1 MSGLGKLFGK
11 GKKAKAPTPQEAIQ
25 KLRETEEVLVKK
37 QEFLEQKIQQELQ
50 SAKKHGTK
58 NKRAALQA
66 LKRKKRYE
74 QQLGQI
80 DGTLSTIEFQREAL
94 ENATT
99 NTEVLKTMSDA
110 ARAMKEAHQHMDIDK
125 VDDLMAEITE
135 QQDIAQ
141 QISDAISKPVGFG
154 DDVDEDEL
162 LAELEEMEQEDLD
175 KELLNVGEPTPELPS
190 VPASR
195 LPAVPASKVPAAA
208 VDDDDEDMKQL
219 AAWVSPVF
227 GCICFWFAHSPAIEA
242 AFLCVFGALDLPSAA
257 RTAGGLFF
265 VRRESQGAGF
275 SAEVGVLQ
283 GLRGPGSADGFQGL
297 ELRGGLLS
305 KEFDDPLHLE
315 DFQDVEA
322 LRSRAEDAMDQLLGD
337 CRKGLQVGHPH
348 LYLLVDLEVAW
359 EVDLLLGLAEQL
371 LEVGVIEGQVGHH
384 QGVEDDPHAPDV
396 GEEGV
401 VGQPQEDLRAGV
413 GEAAAVGDAQG
424 QLGEPL
430 PRQGLGASARLLDP
444 LQDIPAGCQLHD
456 DIMAGGG
463 LDGLHQNGT
472 MVEHSASMPYVSVM
486 DQYGYQ
492 IGKVIGHSS
501 YGTVYKDYFAKQK
514 TMVAIK
520 IISKKKTSKDYL
532 FKFLLKEIRVG
543 PSPLLPFTFSA
554 PCLAV
559 LRGPG
564 WTPLPSLSISFGS
577 RQLKSEDPQAVPG
590 AALKKQ
596 RSSHPSLLPIMALH
610 PSLSVLFSLL
620 FLFSA
625 ASSEGHYKQG
635 EAVMLYVNKVG
646 PYHNPQETY
655 HYYQLPVCSPDNIRH
670 KSLTLGEVLDGDRM
684 AESMYEIRFR
694 ENVEKKVLCEKKLSL
709 EEVDRLRQAIEELY
723 YFEFVVDDLP
733 LRGFVGYME
742 ESGFLPHSHKIGLWT
757 HLDFHL
763 EWNGDRI
770 IYANVSVRNVKPTS
784 LDDVQSSL
792 SITHTYS
799 VRWSETASER
809 RGERRGS
816 RGGDDGFFPRTLEI
830 HWLSIINS
838 MVLVFLL
845 VGFVVVILMRV
856 LKNDL
861 ARYNL
866 DEEASSSS
874 SGDDFDQG
882 DNGWKIIHTD
892 VFRFPPCRSL
902 LCAVLGV
909 GSQFLALG
917 TGIIV
922 MALLGMFNVHRHGAI
937 NSAAILLYALT
948 CCISGYVSSN
958 FYRQIGGERWVWNIL
973 LTTSLFSAPFFLTW
987 SVVNSVHWA
996 NGSTQALPATT
1007 ILLLLTVW
1015 LLVGFPLTV
1024 IGGIFGK
1031 NRAGP
1036 FDAPCRTKNI
1046 AREIPSQPW
1055 YKSTVVHMTIGGFL
1069 PFSAISVE
1077 LYYIFA
1083 TVWGREQYTL
1093 YGILFFVFAILLS
1106 VGACISIALTYFQL
1120 SGEDYRWWWRSVLS
1134 TGSTGLFIFL
1144 YSVFYYSRR
1153 SNMSGAVQTVEFF
1166 GYSLLTGY
1174 VFFLML
1180 GTISFFASLK
1190 FIRYIYVNLKM
1201 D

>member
-1 MSGLGKLFGK
+1 M
-11 GKKAKAPTPQEAIQ
+11 AP
-25 KLRETEEVLVKK
+25 
-37 QEFLEQKIQQELQ
+37 
-50 SAKKHGTK
+50 
-58 NKRAALQA
+58 
-66 LKRKKRYE
+66 
-74 QQLGQI
+74 
-80 DGTLSTIEFQREAL
+80 
-94 ENATT
+94 
-99 NTEVLKTMSDA
+99 
-110 ARAMKEAHQHMDIDK
+110 HQPW
-125 VDDLMAEITE
+125 LLLL
-135 QQDIAQ
+135 
-141 QISDAISKPVGFG
+141 
-154 DDVDEDEL
+154 L
-162 LAELEEMEQEDLD
+162 LASWPL
-175 KELLNVGEPTPELPS
+175 
-190 VPASR
+190 
-195 LPAVPASKVPAAA
+195 
-208 VDDDDEDMKQL
+208 
-219 AAWVSPVF
+219 
-227 GCICFWFAHSPAIEA
+227 
-242 AFLCVFGALDLPSAA
+242 
-257 RTAGGLFF
+257 
-265 VRRESQGAGF
+265 
-275 SAEVGVLQ
+275 
-283 GLRGPGSADGFQGL
+283 PGSSETRYQPG
-297 ELRGGLLS
+297 
-305 KEFDDPLHLE
+305 DP
-315 DFQDVEA
+315 
-322 LRSRAEDAMDQLLGD
+322 
-337 CRKGLQVGHPH
+337 
-348 LYLLVDLEVAW
+348 
-359 EVDLLLGLAEQL
+359 
-371 LEVGVIEGQVGHH
+371 
-384 QGVEDDPHAPDV
+384 
-396 GEEGV
+396 V
-401 VGQPQEDLRAGV
+401 V
-413 GEAAAVGDAQG
+413 
-424 QLGEPL
+424 
-430 PRQGLGASARLLDP
+430 
-444 LQDIPAGCQLHD
+444 
-456 DIMAGGG
+456 
-463 LDGLHQNGT
+463 
-472 MVEHSASMPYVSVM
+472 
-486 DQYGYQ
+486 
-492 IGKVIGHSS
+492 
-501 YGTVYKDYFAKQK
+501 
-514 TMVAIK
+514 
-520 IISKKKTSKDYL
+520 
-532 FKFLLKEIRVG
+532 
-543 PSPLLPFTFSA
+543 
-554 PCLAV
+554 
-559 LRGPG
+559 
-564 WTPLPSLSISFGS
+564 
-577 RQLKSEDPQAVPG
+577 
-590 AALKKQ
+590 
-596 RSSHPSLLPIMALH
+596 
-610 PSLSVLFSLL
+610 
-620 FLFSA
+620 
-625 ASSEGHYKQG
+625 
-635 EAVMLYVNKVG
+635 LYVNKVG

-655 HYYQLPVCSPDNIRH
+655 HYYQLPVCSPEKIQH
-670 KSLTLGEVLDGDRM
+670 KSLSLGEVLDGDRM
-684 AESMYEIRFR
+684 AESMYQIRFR
-694 ENVEKKVLCEKKLSL
+694 ESVEKTVLCVKTLTLDQVE
-709 EEVDRLRQAIEELY
+709 RLRQAIEELY
-723 YFEFVVDDLP
+723 YFEFVVDDIP

-770 IYANVSVRNVKPTS
+770 IYANVSVRDVKPHS
-784 LDDVQSSL
+784 LDDVRGPGPLSL
-792 SITHTYS
+792 THTYS

-809 RGERRGS
+809 RGERRG
-816 RGGDDGFFPRTLEI
+816 RGDDGGFFPHTLEI

-917 TGIIV
+917 TGIIA

-958 FYRQIGGERWVWNIL
+958 FYRQVGGERWVWNIV
-973 LTTSLFSAPFFLTW
+973 LTTSLFSAPFFVTW

-1046 AREIPSQPW
+1046 AREIPPQPW
-1055 YKSTVVHMTIGGFL
+1055 YKATLVHMTIGGFL

-1134 TGSTGLFIFL
+1134 AGSTGVFIFL

-1180 GTISFFASLK
+1180 GTVSFFASLK

>member
-25 KLRETEEVLVKK
+25 KLHETETILVKK
-37 QEFLEQKIQQELQ
+37 QEFLEEKIQQELQ

-74 QQLGQI
+74 QQLAQI

-162 LAELEEMEQEDLD
+162 LAELEEMEQEELD
-175 KELLNVGEPTPELPS
+175 KDLLNVGKTSPELPNVPASRLPS
-190 VPASR
+190 VPAS
-195 LPAVPASKVPAAA
+195 KVPS
-208 VDDDDEDMKQL
+208 VSLDDDEDEEMKQL
-219 AAWVSPVF
+219 AAWVSYGLITPVLRVRL
-227 GCICFWFAHSPAIEA
+227 A
-242 AFLCVFGALDLPSAA
+242 AFFLSGTKVRDLDLVLGVALLLPGS
-257 RTAGGLFF
+257 G
-265 VRRESQGAGF
+265 VRGPQMASRAFNSEVGF
-275 SAEVGVLQ
+275 SAKNFSTQ
-283 GLRGPGSADGFQGL
+283 ATFRISRMFS
-297 ELRGGLLS
+297 R
-305 KEFDDPLHLE
+305 F
-315 DFQDVEA
+315 EA
-322 LRSRAEDAMDQLLGD
+322 G
-337 CRKGLQVGHPH
+337 RKMQVGH
-348 LYLLVDLEVAW
+348 Y
-359 EVDLLLGLAEQL
+359 
-371 LEVGVIEGQVGHH
+371 
-384 QGVEDDPHAPDV
+384 QGVKDDAHTPCV

-401 VGQPQEDLRAGV
+401 VGQAQQDLRAGV
-413 GEAAAVGDAQG
+413 GEAAAPYWSITETYGVEVECSTMAESSFTGEGFLLVARSRLWGDFG
-424 QLGEPL
+424 GGEGPTTEEGGTDDVLGKGRLQLPQPGTASWCGHREHRRIRL
-430 PRQGLGASARLLDP
+430 RAEANDRQTWPRSCPRRSPEGPRRLGSPRLGSVADP
-444 LQDIPAGCQLHD
+444 SFALQDRA
-456 DIMAGGG
+456 
-463 LDGLHQNGT
+463 
-472 MVEHSASMPYVSVM
+472 
-486 DQYGYQ
+486 
-492 IGKVIGHSS
+492 
-501 YGTVYKDYFAKQK
+501 AKQSF
-514 TMVAIK
+514 AFL
-520 IISKKKTSKDYL
+520 SFL
-532 FKFLLKEIRVG
+532 FLKRLQG
-543 PSPLLPFTFSA
+543 SSGGARGSP
-554 PCLAV
+554 
-559 LRGPG
+559 R
-564 WTPLPSLSISFGS
+564 
-577 RQLKSEDPQAVPG
+577 G
-590 AALKKQ
+590 AAFT
-596 RSSHPSLLPIMALH
+596 PPA
-610 PSLSVLFSLL
+610 LFSPNSSPAMAPYPFLALL
-620 FLFSA
+620 VAFLHSPGVA
-625 ASSEGHYKQG
+625 PSETHYQQG
-635 EAVMLYVNKVG
+635 SKVMLYVNKVG

-655 HYYQLPVCSPDNIRH
+655 HYYQLPVCSPTPIRH

-684 AESMYEIRFR
+684 AESMYEIHFR
-694 ENVEKKVLCEKKLSL
+694 QNVEKKILCQKKLSPD
-709 EEVDRLRQAIEELY
+709 EVERLRQAIEELY

-742 ESGFLPHSHKIGLWT
+742 ESGFLPHTHKIGLWT
-757 HLDFHL
+757 HLDFYL

-770 IYANVSVRNVKPTS
+770 VYANVSVRNVKPTS
-784 LDDVQSSL
+784 LDDIQGVL
-792 SITHTYS
+792 PIAYTYS
-799 VRWSETASER
+799 VHWSETSAER
-809 RGERRGS
+809 QGERRGS
-816 RGGDDGFFPRTLEI
+816 HSGDDGFFPHTLEI

-892 VFRFPPCRSL
+892 VFRFPPYRSL
-902 LCAVLGV
+902 LCAILGV
-909 GSQFLALG
+909 GSQFLALA

-958 FYRQIGGERWVWNIL
+958 FYRQIGGERWVWNIV

-996 NGSTQALPATT
+996 NGSTQALPVTT
-1007 ILLLLTVW
+1007 IFLLLTVW

-1031 NRAGP
+1031 NRATP

-1046 AREIPSQPW
+1046 AREIPPQPW
-1055 YKSTVVHMTIGGFL
+1055 YKCTVVHMTIGGFL

-1120 SGEDYRWWWRSVLS
+1120 SGEDYRWWWRSILS
-1134 TGSTGLFIFL
+1134 AGSTGLFIFL
-1144 YSVFYYSRR
+1144 YSVFYYTRR
-1153 SNMSGAVQTVEFF
+1153 SNMSGMVQTVEFF
-1166 GYSLLTGY
+1166 GYSLLTGF